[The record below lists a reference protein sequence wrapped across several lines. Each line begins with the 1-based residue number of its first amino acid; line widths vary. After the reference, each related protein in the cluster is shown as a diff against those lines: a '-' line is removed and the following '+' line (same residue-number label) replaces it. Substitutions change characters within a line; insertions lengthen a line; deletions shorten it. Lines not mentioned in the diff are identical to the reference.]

1 LRNKK
6 KRRLGEYITY
16 FSLLNLYLRFS
27 TFFHEAQKNEPLPS
41 PTRVAM
47 LQVDVPFS
55 MPPFPDCRL
64 VAGSW
69 SEPLYTWKSQAGFLR
84 QDTSYESETYTMTA
98 LFLRPCR
105 FGTGDMLSD
114 FSMTCAHDA

>member
-1 LRNKK
+1 M
-6 KRRLGEYITY
+6 
-16 FSLLNLYLRFS
+16 
-27 TFFHEAQKNEPLPS
+27 FFHEAQTSEPLPF
-41 PTRVAM
+41 PMRVAM

-114 FSMTCAHDA
+114 FSMTCAHDV